1 MAVTPTGGPTRQ
13 ESVTHIKRH
22 KLASCNVPLVHGRPN
37 PSISPR
43 SRLTTHQRNHSLD
56 FRSMG
61 ILLPPVPQAAATT
74 LTHHHRNRSLDSALQ
89 RIPEVDVTPSPECE
103 NPVPSSVSKTTTV
116 SSSSSSSSS
125 STSSSSSSGP
135 CGKGARTARER
146 EDLASL
152 GSDDSGIL
160 CGSDSGSS
168 DATNTPATR
177 ESSVDHLHSRESLDS
192 SVSQPGDSVYS
203 IDVVDGMENGAGV
216 VSVSM
221 SVPVSPVELS
231 TRLSDN
237 PTSHVSPNDETSDRN
252 CPRSYND
259 TNVVDGP
266 CSQEPRITNANM
278 RERSGDDY
286 QHQER
291 AEIYQGGAIT
301 QVASSP
307 PSVADTSQNELAGA
321 AMTLCCG
328 TTATQ
333 QQEAETVKK
342 QPDVIRRQ
350 QQETK
355 QPKPS
360 EGCLLRLFESQI
372 FDMSMAI
379 SYLFNSKE
387 PGVQSYLGN
396 KMFSF
401 SDNDVDFYLP
411 QLVVM
416 YIQLHDITE
425 VLYPYLVYRCR
436 QSADFS
442 LKCAW
447 LLDAYSSDA
456 HLPSKKKSHGT
467 KLKNLILS
475 DELRPKGNEGRK
487 QRVAGL
493 QVPAPSPLPSAQN
506 LTSPNKKTHQ
516 RSQSDATGLFQTI
529 RRSHSGIINKV
540 SLGDLSSGRAFDNGC
555 TCFYSCQGVVND
567 LRGQKTDCFCNAPRL
582 APEFELIQA
591 LITIGKLLGTIPTKE
606 SKTVQ
611 LVAEL
616 NTLNLNLPARV
627 WLPLHSTIPHHIVR
641 VPPQYAAVLNSKDKA
656 PYIIYVEVLE
666 VEDLYTSPVP
676 TKIMGSSL
684 RHTKSEENLT
694 GGEQSNISTSDS
706 QQNLA
711 VRQTPVKNI
720 SPYSVRNTDVTF
732 NFPDDDPNDCWS
744 QEDDEI
750 TQQYLQ
756 LRKPKDRDTI
766 SQLSQES
773 SDSREPIFV
782 PGDIKRRLSEM
793 AATPSATFS
802 HDPEDPSAAV
812 LKEPWEQKQRR
823 IRTSS
828 PYGHLASWRLLAVI
842 VKCGDDLR
850 QELLASQLLS
860 MLQKIWQD
868 ERVPLWVR
876 PYKILCLSND
886 SGLIE
891 PILNTVSLHQVKKQC
906 QLTLFQYFERE
917 FGPSTSETFR
927 MAQRNFIQS
936 CAAYCLVS
944 YLIQVK
950 DRHNGNI
957 LLHSDGHLIHI
968 DFGFILSTSP
978 RNLGFETSPFK
989 LTPEFV
995 EVMGGNQSKLF
1006 EEFKSLI
1013 LQGLIAAR
1021 KHMEKIVNLVE
1032 IMLSGS
1038 QLPCFRSGGAATVQ
1052 GLKNRFHLTLTE
1064 DQLRR
1069 HVEDLVEGSIHSW
1082 STKLYDRYQYFANG
1096 TL

>member
-1 MAVTPTGGPTRQ
+1 MLVLDSNMSEVVAVTPTGGPTRQ

-37 PSISPR
+37 SSISPR

-61 ILLPPVPQAAATT
+61 ILLPPVPQATATT

-103 NPVPSSVSKTTTV
+103 NPAPSSVSKTTTV
-116 SSSSSSSSS
+116 SSSSSGS
-125 STSSSSSSGP
+125 
-135 CGKGARTARER
+135 CGKSARTARER

-168 DATNTPATR
+168 DATNAPATR

-192 SVSQPGDSVYS
+192 SVSQPGDVYS
-203 IDVVDGMENGAGV
+203 VDAVDGMENSAGV

-231 TRLSDN
+231 TRLSDS
-237 PTSHVSPNDETSDRN
+237 PASPVSPENESNGDRSRCEDANDDKCCSKE
-252 CPRSYND
+252 PRS
-259 TNVVDGP
+259 NVSV
-266 CSQEPRITNANM
+266 
-278 RERSGDDY
+278 RERDSGDQHNY
-286 QHQER
+286 QECVD
-291 AEIYQGGAIT
+291 IYQGAM
-301 QVASSP
+301 QVSSS

-333 QQEAETVKK
+333 QQEVETVKK
-342 QPDVIRRQ
+342 QSDIVRRQ
-350 QQETK
+350 KQETK

-401 SDNDVDFYLP
+401 PDNDVDFYLP

-416 YIQLHDITE
+416 YIQLHDVTE
-425 VLYPYLVYRCR
+425 VLYPYLVHRCR

-493 QVPAPSPLPSAQN
+493 QVPAPSPLPSTQT

-582 APEFELIQA
+582 APELEFIQA
-591 LITIGKLLGTIPTKE
+591 LISIGKLLGTIPTKE

-706 QQNLA
+706 QQNSA
-711 VRQTPVKNI
+711 VRQTPVKNV
-720 SPYSVRNTDVTF
+720 SPYSVRNTDVAF

-823 IRTSS
+823 IRASS

-868 ERVPLWVR
+868 EQVPLWVR

-917 FGPSTSETFR
+917 FGPFTSETFR

>member
-1 MAVTPTGGPTRQ
+1 MSEVVAVTPSGGSTRQ
-13 ESVTHIKRH
+13 ESVVHIKRH
-22 KLASCNVPLVHGRPN
+22 KLANCNVPLVHGRSN
-37 PSISPR
+37 PPINSR
-43 SRLTTHQRNHSLD
+43 NRLTTHQRNHSLD

-61 ILLPPVPQAAATT
+61 ILLPPVPQVSATT

-103 NPVPSSVSKTTTV
+103 TTPAPVTKVVVVPACK
-116 SSSSSSSSS
+116 
-125 STSSSSSSGP
+125 
-135 CGKGARTARER
+135 ARSRER

-168 DATNTPATR
+168 DATNAATR

-192 SVSQPGDSVYS
+192 SLSQPGDMDSV
-203 IDVVDGMENGAGV
+203 DTVDGEETSALDSV
-216 VSVSM
+216 TVSVQ
-221 SVPVSPVELS
+221 VSPVELVH
-231 TRLSDN
+231 LSESSSKKGGDN
-237 PTSHVSPNDETSDRN
+237 SEPHKHENTISGNHD
-252 CPRSYND
+252 
-259 TNVVDGP
+259 
-266 CSQEPRITNANM
+266 SQETCSNNVCTIN
-278 RERSGDDY
+278 EFESHEY
-286 QHQER
+286 
-291 AEIYQGGAIT
+291 T
-301 QVASSP
+301 QDEQRCTDVG
-307 PSVADTSQNELAGA
+307 VTVGTRDFQNSMEVLPVNDKQSELAGA

-328 TTATQ
+328 TAVQSETN
-333 QQEAETVKK
+333 EAAVKK
-342 QPDVIRRQ
+342 QTGVVCRRQ
-350 QQETK
+350 ETV

-401 SDNDVDFYLP
+401 PDNDVDFYLP

-416 YIQLHDITE
+416 YIQLHDVTE
-425 VLYPYLVYRCR
+425 VLYPYLVHRCR

-475 DELRPKGNEGRK
+475 DELRPKGNENK
-487 QRVAGL
+487 KRVTGL
-493 QVPAPSPLPSAQN
+493 QTPAPLSLTPMQN
-506 LTSPNKKTHQ
+506 ITSPNKKTHQ
-516 RSQSDATGLFQTI
+516 RSQSDASGLFQTL
-529 RRSHSGIINKV
+529 RRSHSGTINKI

-582 APEFELIQA
+582 APELEFIQA
-591 LITIGKLLGTIPTKE
+591 LISIGKLLGTIPTKE

-611 LVAEL
+611 LIAEL

-627 WLPLHSTIPHHIVR
+627 WLPLHSSIPHHIVR

-666 VEDLYTSPVP
+666 VEDIYTSPVP
-676 TKIMGSSL
+676 TKIVGCSL

-694 GGEQSNISTSDS
+694 GGEQSNVMGSSNISASET
-706 QQNLA
+706 QQNMLPI
-711 VRQTPVKNI
+711 RQTPIKNI
-720 SPYSVRNTDVTF
+720 SPYSVRNTEVAF
-732 NFPDDDPNDCWS
+732 NFPDDDPSDCWS

-773 SDSREPIFV
+773 SDSKEPIFV

-793 AATPSATFS
+793 AAAPSATFN

-812 LKEPWEQKQRR
+812 LKEPWELKQRR
-823 IRTSS
+823 IRSSS

-868 ERVPLWVR
+868 EHVPLWVR

-906 QLTLFQYFERE
+906 QLTLYQYFERE
-917 FGPSTSETFR
+917 FGPSMSEAFII
-927 MAQRNFIQS
+927 AQRNFIQS
-936 CAAYCLVS
+936 CAAYCLVC

-995 EVMGGNQSKLF
+995 EVMGGSQSKQF
-1006 EEFKSLI
+1006 QEFKTLI

-1069 HVEDLVEGSIHSW
+1069 HVEDLVEASIHSW

>member
-1 MAVTPTGGPTRQ
+1 MSEVVAVTPTGGPTRQ

-103 NPVPSSVSKTTTV
+103 NPAPSSVSKTTTV
-116 SSSSSSSSS
+116 SSSSSS
-125 STSSSSSSGP
+125 GP
-135 CGKGARTARER
+135 CGKSTRTARER

-168 DATNTPATR
+168 DATNAPATR

-203 IDVVDGMENGAGV
+203 IDVVDGMENSAGI

-221 SVPVSPVELS
+221 SVPVSPIELS
-231 TRLSDN
+231 TCLSDN
-237 PTSHVSPNDETSDRN
+237 PMSPISPNDETNDRN

-259 TNVVDGP
+259 TNVIGEF
-266 CSQEPRITNANM
+266 CSQELRISNVNV
-278 RERSGDDY
+278 RERTYGDDY
-286 QHQER
+286 QER
-291 AEIYQGGAIT
+291 AEIYQSAIT
-301 QVASSP
+301 QVTSSP
-307 PSVADTSQNELAGA
+307 PSVANMSQNELAGA

-333 QQEAETVKK
+333 QQETETVKK

-401 SDNDVDFYLP
+401 PDNDVDFYLP

-425 VLYPYLVYRCR
+425 VLYPYLVHRCR

-475 DELRPKGNEGRK
+475 DELRPKGNENRK

-582 APEFELIQA
+582 APEFEFIQA
-591 LITIGKLLGTIPTKE
+591 LISIGKLLGTIPTKE

-694 GGEQSNISTSDS
+694 GSEQSNISTSDS

-711 VRQTPVKNI
+711 VRQTPIKNI

-793 AATPSATFS
+793 AATPSATFN

-860 MLQKIWQD
+860 MLQKIWQE

>member
-1 MAVTPTGGPTRQ
+1 MSKVIAVSPVSDAGQTRQ
-13 ESVTHIKRH
+13 ENLTHIKRN
-22 KLASCNVPLVHGRPN
+22 KLANCNVPLVHGRPN
-37 PSISPR
+37 PPVNIR
-43 SRLTTHQRNHSLD
+43 NRLTTHQRNHSLD

-61 ILLPPVPQAAATT
+61 ILLPPVPQTNVT
-74 LTHHHRNRSLDSALQ
+74 LTLHHRNRSLDSALQ

-103 NPVPSSVSKTTTV
+103 TSPTPATKAVSAGKSSR
-116 SSSSSSSSS
+116 
-125 STSSSSSSGP
+125 
-135 CGKGARTARER
+135 CRER

-168 DATNTPATR
+168 DTANATTR

-192 SVSQPGDSVYS
+192 SLSQGGDLDGV
-203 IDVVDGMENGAGV
+203 DAVDGDG
-216 VSVSM
+216 SVM
-221 SVPVSPVELS
+221 SASPVDIQLSDALIKGLGRNGDCTPNESLASSDCVLAKELS
-231 TRLSDN
+231 SLSLSN
-237 PTSHVSPNDETSDRN
+237 GNCSPKELQN
-252 CPRSYND
+252 CYYIAKELLRDS
-259 TNVVDGP
+259 
-266 CSQEPRITNANM
+266 SQNESM
-278 RERSGDDY
+278 DF
-286 QHQER
+286 QVQR
-291 AEIYQGGAIT
+291 A
-301 QVASSP
+301 
-307 PSVADTSQNELAGA
+307 SVTQNELAGA

-328 TTATQ
+328 TGEPEEELVQ
-333 QQEAETVKK
+333 QQPQV
-342 QPDVIRRQ
+342 QR
-350 QQETK
+350 QETA

-360 EGCLLRLFESQI
+360 EGCLLRLFESQV

-396 KMFSF
+396 KLFSF
-401 SDNDVDFYLP
+401 PDNDVDFYLP
-411 QLVVM
+411 QLVLM
-416 YIQLHDITE
+416 YIQLYDVTE
-425 VLYPYLVYRCR
+425 VLYPYLVHRCR

-475 DELRPKGNEGRK
+475 DELRPKGNAGWRK
-487 QRVAGL
+487 HRASGL
-493 QVPAPSPLPSAQN
+493 QVPPPPPLPSAQCV
-506 LTSPNKKTHQ
+506 TSPNKKTHQ
-516 RSQSDATGLFQTI
+516 RSQSDATGLFQSL
-529 RRSHSGIINKV
+529 RRSHSGLINKV

-555 TCFYSCQGVVND
+555 TCFDSCQGVVND

-582 APEFELIQA
+582 APELEFIQA
-591 LITIGKLLGTIPTKE
+591 LISIGKLLGTIPTKE

-627 WLPLHSTIPHHIVR
+627 WLPLHSTVPHHIVR

-694 GGEQSNISTSDS
+694 GGEQSNLPNMAS
-706 QQNLA
+706 QHTTPSPIA
-711 VRQTPVKNI
+711 RQTPVKGGSSSGYLKSSDI
-720 SPYSVRNTDVTF
+720 AF
-732 NFPDDDPNDCWS
+732 HFHDDDPNDCWS

-756 LRKPKDRDTI
+756 LYKPRDRDTI

-773 SDSREPIFV
+773 SDSREPIFI

-793 AATPSATFS
+793 AATPKTTFN

-812 LKEPWEQKQRR
+812 LKEPWELKQKR
-823 IRTSS
+823 IRASS

-868 ERVPLWVR
+868 EDVPLWLR

-891 PILNTVSLHQVKKQC
+891 PILNTVSLHQVKKHC
-906 QLTLFQYFERE
+906 QLTLLQYFERE
-917 FGPSTSETFR
+917 FGPVNSEGFR
-927 MAQRNFIQS
+927 IAQKNFVES
-936 CAAYCLVS
+936 CAAYCLVC

-957 LLHSDGHLIHI
+957 LLHTDGHLMHI

-995 EVMGGNQSKLF
+995 EVMGGNNSQMF
-1006 EEFKSLI
+1006 QEFKSLI

-1021 KHMEKIVNLVE
+1021 KHMDKIVNLVE

-1038 QLPCFRSGGAATVQ
+1038 QLPCFRSGGAATIQ

>member
-1 MAVTPTGGPTRQ
+1 M
-13 ESVTHIKRH
+13 
-22 KLASCNVPLVHGRPN
+22 LCW
-37 PSISPR
+37 
-43 SRLTTHQRNHSLD
+43 
-56 FRSMG
+56 SMG
-61 ILLPPVPQAAATT
+61 ILLPPVPQATVTPLT
-74 LTHHHRNRSLDSALQ
+74 LHHRNRSLDSALQ

-103 NPVPSSVSKTTTV
+103 TIPVQATKTVLSIKSSR
-116 SSSSSSSSS
+116 SS
-125 STSSSSSSGP
+125 
-135 CGKGARTARER
+135 RER

-168 DATNTPATR
+168 DAANATTR
-177 ESSVDHLHSRESLDS
+177 ESSVEHLHSRESLDS
-192 SVSQPGDSVYS
+192 SLSQAGDMDSVDA
-203 IDVVDGMENGAGV
+203 IDGDESV
-216 VSVSM
+216 VSVLPIDIGLIGNEPSANKDR
-221 SVPVSPVELS
+221 PQ
-231 TRLSDN
+231 
-237 PTSHVSPNDETSDRN
+237 NDECEAAAAAAAAT
-252 CPRSYND
+252 
-259 TNVVDGP
+259 
-266 CSQEPRITNANM
+266 
-278 RERSGDDY
+278 
-286 QHQER
+286 
-291 AEIYQGGAIT
+291 T
-301 QVASSP
+301 QVENGPIVGLSNGDHSLQEHENVERTIEQLRDNQQCSNP
-307 PSVADTSQNELAGA
+307 VMTSYKNSREIAVQRELAGA

-328 TTATQ
+328 TGQ
-333 QQEAETVKK
+333 LEDEIIKK
-342 QPDVIRRQ
+342 LPELRRQ
-350 QQETK
+350 ETA

-360 EGCLLRLFESQI
+360 EGCLLRLFESQV

-401 SDNDVDFYLP
+401 PDNDVDFYLP
-411 QLVVM
+411 QLVLM
-416 YIQLHDITE
+416 YIQLHDVTE
-425 VLYPYLVYRCR
+425 VLYPYLVHRCR
-436 QSADFS
+436 GSADFS

-456 HLPSKKKSHGT
+456 LLPSKKKSHGT

-475 DELRPKGNEGRK
+475 DELRPKGNQTIRK
-487 QRVAGL
+487 QKLLGL
-493 QVPAPSPLPSAQN
+493 QVPLPPPLPSAQSV
-506 LTSPNKKTHQ
+506 TSPIKKTHQ
-516 RSQSDATGLFQTI
+516 RSQSDATGLFQTL

-555 TCFYSCQGVVND
+555 TCFDSCQGVVND

-582 APEFELIQA
+582 APELEFIQA
-591 LITIGKLLGTIPTKE
+591 LISIGKLLGTIPTKE

-627 WLPLHSTIPHHIVR
+627 WLPLHSTVPHHIVR

-656 PYIIYVEVLE
+656 PYIMYVEVLE

-694 GGEQSNISTSDS
+694 GAEPTNQTEKAGVQITET
-706 QQNLA
+706 QN
-711 VRQTPVKNI
+711 VNPIRQTPV
-720 SPYSVRNTDVTF
+720 RNVNALASRCIDNAF
-732 NFPDDDPNDCWS
+732 NYTDDDPADCWS

-766 SQLSQES
+766 SQLSQDS
-773 SDSREPIFV
+773 SDSREPIFI

-793 AATPSATFS
+793 AATPSTTFN

-812 LKEPWEQKQRR
+812 LKEPWELKQRR
-823 IRTSS
+823 IRASS

-868 ERVPLWVR
+868 EQVPLWVR

-891 PILNTVSLHQVKKQC
+891 PILNTVSLHQVKKHC
-906 QLTLFQYFERE
+906 QLTLLQYFERE
-917 FGPSTSETFR
+917 FGSSSSEGFAI
-927 MAQRNFIQS
+927 AQKNFVQS

-995 EVMGGNQSKLF
+995 EVMGGNQSKMFL
-1006 EEFKSLI
+1006 EFKSLI
-1013 LQGLIAAR
+1013 LQGLVAAR
-1021 KHMEKIVNLVE
+1021 KHMDKVVNLVE

-1038 QLPCFRSGGAATVQ
+1038 QLPCFRSGGVATVQ

-1064 DQLRR
+1064 DQLRQ
-1069 HVEDLVEGSIHSW
+1069 HVDDLVEGSIHSW

>member
-1 MAVTPTGGPTRQ
+1 MSEVVAVTPSGGSTRQ
-13 ESVTHIKRH
+13 ESVAHIKRH
-22 KLASCNVPLVHGRPN
+22 KLANCNVPLVHGRSN
-37 PSISPR
+37 PPINTR
-43 SRLTTHQRNHSLD
+43 NRLTTHQRNHSLD

-61 ILLPPVPQAAATT
+61 ILLPPVPQANATT

-103 NPVPSSVSKTTTV
+103 TTPAPVAKTAAV
-116 SSSSSSSSS
+116 
-125 STSSSSSSGP
+125 P
-135 CGKGARTARER
+135 ACKARSRER

-168 DATNTPATR
+168 DATNAATR

-192 SVSQPGDSVYS
+192 SLSQPGDMDSV
-203 IDVVDGMENGAGV
+203 DAVDAMDGEETSTPAS
-216 VSVSM
+216 VSVSV
-221 SVPVSPVELS
+221 SVPVSPVELVH
-231 TRLSDN
+231 LSEPSLKKGGDCSSSGSEPHKHEN
-237 PTSHVSPNDETSDRN
+237 TSSGDH
-252 CPRSYND
+252 
-259 TNVVDGP
+259 G
-266 CSQEPRITNANM
+266 SQEPR
-278 RERSGDDY
+278 
-286 QHQER
+286 
-291 AEIYQGGAIT
+291 
-301 QVASSP
+301 SSNVCTVKELEGHEYAHDEQRRTTDMGVTVD
-307 PSVADTSQNELAGA
+307 SRDFQNSMEVSPVNDKQSELAGA

-328 TTATQ
+328 TAVQSETS
-333 QQEAETVKK
+333 EAAVKK
-342 QPDVIRRQ
+342 QTGVVCRRQ
-350 QQETK
+350 ETV

-401 SDNDVDFYLP
+401 PDNDVDFYLP

-416 YIQLHDITE
+416 YIQLHDVTE
-425 VLYPYLVYRCR
+425 VLYPYLVHRCR

-475 DELRPKGNEGRK
+475 DELRPKGNENK
-487 QRVAGL
+487 KRVTGL
-493 QVPAPSPLPSAQN
+493 QAPAPPALTPMQSI
-506 LTSPNKKTHQ
+506 TSPNKKTHQ
-516 RSQSDATGLFQTI
+516 RSQSDATGLFQTL
-529 RRSHSGIINKV
+529 RRSHSGTINKV

-582 APEFELIQA
+582 APELEFIQA
-591 LITIGKLLGTIPTKE
+591 LISIGKLLGTIPTKE

-611 LVAEL
+611 LIAEL

-627 WLPLHSTIPHHIVR
+627 WLPLHSSIPHHIVR

-666 VEDLYTSPVP
+666 VEDIYTSPVP
-676 TKIMGSSL
+676 TKIVGCSL

-694 GGEQSNISTSDS
+694 GGEQSNVMGSSNISTLET
-706 QQNLA
+706 QQNMPPI
-711 VRQTPVKNI
+711 RQTPVKNI
-720 SPYSVRNTDVTF
+720 SPYSVRSTEVAF

-773 SDSREPIFV
+773 SDSKEPIFV

-793 AATPSATFS
+793 AATPSATFN

-812 LKEPWEQKQRR
+812 LKEPWELKQRR
-823 IRTSS
+823 IRSSS

-868 ERVPLWVR
+868 EQVPLWVR

-906 QLTLFQYFERE
+906 QLTLNQYFERE
-917 FGPSTSETFR
+917 FGPSTSDTFII
-927 MAQRNFIQS
+927 AQRNFIQS
-936 CAAYCLVS
+936 CAAYCLVC

-995 EVMGGNQSKLF
+995 EVMGGSQSKQF
-1006 EEFKSLI
+1006 QEFKTLI

-1069 HVEDLVEGSIHSW
+1069 HVEDLVEASIHSW

>member
-1 MAVTPTGGPTRQ
+1 MSKGVGVPTGGQNHQ
-13 ESVTHIKRH
+13 ECVGSIKRH
-22 KLASCNVPLVHGRPN
+22 KSSSCNVPLVHGRSN
-37 PSISPR
+37 PPINVR
-43 SRLTTHQRNHSLD
+43 NRLTTHQRNHSLD

-61 ILLPPVPQAAATT
+61 ILLPPVPQITVTT
-74 LTHHHRNRSLDSALQ
+74 LANHHRNRSLDSALQ

-103 NPVPSSVSKTTTV
+103 TIPDISKK
-116 SSSSSSSSS
+116 S
-125 STSSSSSSGP
+125 STPTIKPRS
-135 CGKGARTARER
+135 RER

-168 DATNTPATR
+168 DAAAVTTR
-177 ESSVDHLHSRESLDS
+177 ESSVDHLDSRESLDS
-192 SVSQPGDSVYS
+192 SLSQSGDMDSVDITDTVDPITEP
-203 IDVVDGMENGAGV
+203 IDITEDKIMIITKK
-216 VSVSM
+216 SDDD
-221 SVPVSPVELS
+221 VEKTNS
-231 TRLSDN
+231 Y
-237 PTSHVSPNDETSDRN
+237 DE
-252 CPRSYND
+252 YND
-259 TNVVDGP
+259 KIAKEERRETTIGVKMGFKGNEEVV
-266 CSQEPRITNANM
+266 
-278 RERSGDDY
+278 ER
-286 QHQER
+286 QM
-291 AEIYQGGAIT
+291 
-301 QVASSP
+301 
-307 PSVADTSQNELAGA
+307 ELAGSA
-321 AMTLCCG
+321 IVLCCG
-328 TTATQ
+328 STQ
-333 QQEAETVKK
+333 PEEVENDKPVRK
-342 QPDVIRRQ
+342 
-350 QQETK
+350 QETA
-355 QPKPS
+355 QPKAT

-396 KMFSF
+396 KLFSF
-401 SDNDVDFYLP
+401 SDGDVDFYLP
-411 QLVVM
+411 QLVLM
-416 YIQLHDITE
+416 YIQLHDVTE
-425 VLYPYLVYRCR
+425 VLYPYLVHRCR
-436 QSADFS
+436 QAADFS

-475 DELRPKGNEGRK
+475 DELRRNRRATDATRK
-487 QRVAGL
+487 HKVSIQGGGL
-493 QVPAPSPLPSAQN
+493 QPTAPIMVLPPTQ
-506 LTSPNKKTHQ
+506 LITSPNKKTHQ
-516 RSQSDATGLFQTI
+516 RSQSDATGLFQSL
-529 RRSHSGIINKV
+529 RRSNSGIISKIN
-540 SLGDLSSGRAFDNGC
+540 LGDLSSGRAFDNGC
-555 TCFYSCQGVVND
+555 TCFHSCQGVVND
-567 LRGQKTDCFCNAPRL
+567 LRGQKTDCCCDAPRL
-582 APEFELIQA
+582 APELEFIQA

-606 SKTVQ
+606 AKTVQ

-627 WLPLHSTIPHHIVR
+627 WLPLHSSIPHHIVR

-694 GGEQSNISTSDS
+694 GSENPSEDPTIASTTSTGQNNKTPLKTANRPLINLSNPPLTH
-706 QQNLA
+706 
-711 VRQTPVKNI
+711 P
-720 SPYSVRNTDVTF
+720 F
-732 NFPDDDPNDCWS
+732 NYPDFMNDDPSDCWS

-756 LRKPKDRDTI
+756 LRRPRDTRDRDTI
-766 SQLSQES
+766 SQLSQDS

-793 AATPSATFS
+793 AATPSTTFS

-812 LKEPWEQKQRR
+812 LKEPWELKQRR

-828 PYGHLASWRLLAVI
+828 PYGHLASWRLLAAI

-850 QELLASQLLS
+850 QELLASQLLE
-860 MLQKIWQD
+860 MLGKIWQ
-868 ERVPLWVR
+868 EENVPLWLR

-891 PILNTVSLHQVKKQC
+891 PILNTVSLHQIKKHC
-906 QLTLFQYFERE
+906 QLTLLQYFERE
-917 FGPSTSETFR
+917 FGSVNSEEFSV
-927 MAQRNFIQS
+927 AQRNFLQS
-936 CAAYCLVS
+936 CAAYCLIC

-968 DFGFILSTSP
+968 DFGFILSASP
-978 RNLGFETSPFK
+978 RNLGFESSPFK

-995 EVMGGNQSKLF
+995 EVMGGSGSKMF
-1006 EEFKSLI
+1006 QEFKGLI
-1013 LQGLIAAR
+1013 LQGLVAAR
-1021 KHMEKIVNLVE
+1021 KHMDKVVNLVE

-1064 DQLRR
+1064 DQLRQ

>member
-1 MAVTPTGGPTRQ
+1 MSEVASVIVPTSGPIRQ
-13 ESVTHIKRH
+13 ETVAHTKKH
-22 KLASCNVPLVHGRPN
+22 KLANCNVPLVHGRPN
-37 PSISPR
+37 PPVSVCN
-43 SRLTTHQRNHSLD
+43 RLTTHQRNHSLD

-61 ILLPPVPQAAATT
+61 ILLPPVPQVTATT
-74 LTHHHRNRSLDSALQ
+74 LTLHHRNRSLDSALQ

-103 NPVPSSVSKTTTV
+103 TNPAPAIKAA
-116 SSSSSSSSS
+116 
-125 STSSSSSSGP
+125 P
-135 CGKGARTARER
+135 PIKGRSRER

-168 DATNTPATR
+168 DAALATTR
-177 ESSVDHLHSRESLDS
+177 ESSIDHLHSRESLDS
-192 SVSQPGDSVYS
+192 SLSQAGDMESVDAVDCEESVASVSPLEVVLSDALRKECKSSDSVS
-203 IDVVDGMENGAGV
+203 PSVEDSDHVPKELPNGDCLPKEPQRNDCQ
-216 VSVSM
+216 SK
-221 SVPVSPVELS
+221 EL
-231 TRLSDN
+231 R
-237 PTSHVSPNDETSDRN
+237 NDE
-252 CPRSYND
+252 
-259 TNVVDGP
+259 VQVLV
-266 CSQEPRITNANM
+266 
-278 RERSGDDY
+278 DY
-286 QHQER
+286 QNSLE
-291 AEIYQGGAIT
+291 
-301 QVASSP
+301 VA
-307 PSVADTSQNELAGA
+307 VQRELAGA

-328 TTATQ
+328 TGQ
-333 QQEAETVKK
+333 PDAETVKK
-342 QPDVIRRQ
+342 PLEIRRQ
-350 QQETK
+350 ETA

-401 SDNDVDFYLP
+401 PDNEVDFYLP
-411 QLVVM
+411 QLVLM
-416 YIQLHDITE
+416 YIQLHDVTE
-425 VLYPYLVYRCR
+425 VLYPYLVHRCR

-475 DELRPKGNEGRK
+475 DELRPKGNETAKK
-487 QRVAGL
+487 QRILGL
-493 QVPAPSPLPSAQN
+493 QVPVPPPLPIPQ
-506 LTSPNKKTHQ
+506 LVTSPNKKTHQ
-516 RSQSDATGLFQTI
+516 RSQSDATGLFQTL
-529 RRSHSGIINKV
+529 RRSHSGLTNKV

-555 TCFYSCQGVVND
+555 TCFDSCQGVVND
-567 LRGQKTDCFCNAPRL
+567 LRGQKTDCVCNAPRL
-582 APEFELIQA
+582 APELEFIRA
-591 LITIGKLLGTIPTKE
+591 LISIGKLLGTIPTKE

-616 NTLNLNLPARV
+616 NTLNVNLPARV
-627 WLPLHSTIPHHIVR
+627 WLPLHSTVPHHIVR

-666 VEDLYTSPVP
+666 VDDLYTSPVP

-694 GGEQSNISTSDS
+694 GGEPSNPASSS
-706 QQNLA
+706 VSSSEVQQNIVATAL
-711 VRQTPVKNI
+711 RQTPVK
-720 SPYSVRNTDVTF
+720 SSYSVRSVDVAF

-756 LRKPKDRDTI
+756 LRKPKDRDSI

-793 AATPSATFS
+793 AATPSTTFN

-812 LKEPWEQKQRR
+812 LKEPWELKQRR
-823 IRTSS
+823 IRASS

-860 MLQKIWQD
+860 MLQRIWQD
-868 ERVPLWVR
+868 EHVPLWVR

-891 PILNTVSLHQVKKQC
+891 PILNTVSLHQVKKHC
-906 QLTLFQYFERE
+906 QLTLLQYFERE
-917 FGPSTSETFR
+917 FGPPTSEGFIT
-927 MAQRNFIQS
+927 AQKKFVQS

-995 EVMGGNQSKLF
+995 EVMGGNQSKMF
-1006 EEFKSLI
+1006 QEFKSLI
-1013 LQGLIAAR
+1013 LQGLVAAR
-1021 KHMEKIVNLVE
+1021 KHMDKIVNLVE

-1038 QLPCFRSGGAATVQ
+1038 QLPCFRSGGAATIQ
-1052 GLKNRFHLTLTE
+1052 CLKNRFHLTLTE

>member
-1 MAVTPTGGPTRQ
+1 MAVTPSGGSTRQ
-13 ESVTHIKRH
+13 ESVAHIKRH
-22 KLASCNVPLVHGRPN
+22 KLSNCNVPLVHGRTN
-37 PSISPR
+37 SPINNNR

-61 ILLPPVPQAAATT
+61 ILLPPVPQASATT

-103 NPVPSSVSKTTTV
+103 TTPAPVAKAAVPACK
-116 SSSSSSSSS
+116 
-125 STSSSSSSGP
+125 
-135 CGKGARTARER
+135 ARSRER

-168 DATNTPATR
+168 DATNAATR

-192 SVSQPGDSVYS
+192 SLSQPGDMDSV
-203 IDVVDGMENGAGV
+203 DAVDGEVNSAP
-216 VSVSM
+216 VSVS
-221 SVPVSPVELS
+221 VSPVELLVHSNSEPS
-231 TRLSDN
+231 TKRGD
-237 PTSHVSPNDETSDRN
+237 DD
-252 CPRSYND
+252 D
-259 TNVVDGP
+259 DGGGGGG
-266 CSQEPRITNANM
+266 
-278 RERSGDDY
+278 GDDY
-286 QHQER
+286 SEPRKHENAISDSLELRPGSSVCMVKER
-291 AEIYQGGAIT
+291 EAHELRVEMGVTVDARDFQKSLE
-301 QVASSP
+301 VSP
-307 PSVADTSQNELAGA
+307 VNDKQSELAGA

-328 TTATQ
+328 TAAQSETN
-333 QQEAETVKK
+333 EAAVKK
-342 QPDVIRRQ
+342 QIGVVCRRQ
-350 QQETK
+350 ETV

-401 SDNDVDFYLP
+401 LDSEVDFYLP

-416 YIQLHDITE
+416 YIQLHDVTE

-447 LLDAYSSDA
+447 LLDAYSADA

-475 DELRPKGNEGRK
+475 DELRPKGNENKK

-493 QVPAPSPLPSAQN
+493 QTPAPPPLISMQSV
-506 LTSPNKKTHQ
+506 TSPNKKTHQ
-516 RSQSDATGLFQTI
+516 RSQSDATGLFQTL
-529 RRSHSGIINKV
+529 RRSHSGTINKV

-582 APEFELIQA
+582 APELEFIQA
-591 LITIGKLLGTIPTKE
+591 LISIGKLLGTIPTKE

-611 LVAEL
+611 LIAEL
-616 NTLNLNLPARV
+616 STLNLNLPARV
-627 WLPLHSTIPHHIVR
+627 WLPLHSSIPHHIVR

-666 VEDLYTSPVP
+666 VEDIYTSPVQ
-676 TKIMGSSL
+676 TKIVGCSL

-694 GGEQSNISTSDS
+694 GGEQSTVIDSSDISTPEM
-706 QQNLA
+706 QPNMPPIK
-711 VRQTPVKNI
+711 QTPVKNI
-720 SPYSVRNTDVTF
+720 SPYSVRSTDVAFT
-732 NFPDDDPNDCWS
+732 FPDDDPNDCWS

-773 SDSREPIFV
+773 SDSKEPMFV

-793 AATPSATFS
+793 AATPSATFN

-812 LKEPWEQKQRR
+812 LKEPWELKERR
-823 IRTSS
+823 IRASS
-828 PYGHLASWRLLAVI
+828 PYGHLASWKLLAVI

-860 MLQKIWQD
+860 MLQKIWQ
-868 ERVPLWVR
+868 EENVPLWVR

-906 QLTLFQYFERE
+906 QLTLVQYFERE
-917 FGPSTSETFR
+917 FGPSTSETFSI
-927 MAQRNFIQS
+927 AQQNFIQS
-936 CAAYCLVS
+936 CAAYCLVC

-995 EVMGGNQSKLF
+995 EVMGGSQSKQF
-1006 EEFKSLI
+1006 QEFKTLI

-1069 HVEDLVEGSIHSW
+1069 HVEDLVEASIHSW

>member
-1 MAVTPTGGPTRQ
+1 
-13 ESVTHIKRH
+13 
-22 KLASCNVPLVHGRPN
+22 
-37 PSISPR
+37 
-43 SRLTTHQRNHSLD
+43 
-56 FRSMG
+56 MG
-61 ILLPPVPQAAATT
+61 ILLPPVPQAGATT

-103 NPVPSSVSKTTTV
+103 TTPAPVAKAVVPACKVRS
-116 SSSSSSSSS
+116 
-125 STSSSSSSGP
+125 
-135 CGKGARTARER
+135 RER

-168 DATNTPATR
+168 DATNAATR

-192 SVSQPGDSVYS
+192 SLSQPGDMDGV
-203 IDVVDGMENGAGV
+203 DAVDGEENSAR
-216 VSVSM
+216 VSV
-221 SVPVSPVELS
+221 SVPVSPVELVH
-231 TRLSDN
+231 LSEPPSSKGENGDCN
-237 PTSHVSPNDETSDRN
+237 EPGKREYTISD
-252 CPRSYND
+252 S
-259 TNVVDGP
+259 
-266 CSQEPRITNANM
+266 SEQHEL
-278 RERSGDDY
+278 RSGNAIKELEAQHEYTRGGELRTEMGVTVDDA
-286 QHQER
+286 R
-291 AEIYQGGAIT
+291 
-301 QVASSP
+301 
-307 PSVADTSQNELAGA
+307 DFQNSMAVLPVNDKQSELAGA

-328 TTATQ
+328 TAVQSEASETA
-333 QQEAETVKK
+333 VKK
-342 QPDVIRRQ
+342 QTGIVCRRQ
-350 QQETK
+350 ETV

-401 SDNDVDFYLP
+401 PDNEVDFYLP

-416 YIQLHDITE
+416 YIQLHDVTE
-425 VLYPYLVYRCR
+425 VLYPYLVHRCR

-475 DELRPKGNEGRK
+475 DELRPKGNENKK
-487 QRVAGL
+487 QRVTGL
-493 QVPAPSPLPSAQN
+493 QTPAPISLTAVQSV
-506 LTSPNKKTHQ
+506 TSPNKKTHQ
-516 RSQSDATGLFQTI
+516 RSQSDATGLFQTL
-529 RRSHSGIINKV
+529 RRSHSGTINKV
-540 SLGDLSSGRAFDNGC
+540 SLGDLRSGRAFDNGC

-582 APEFELIQA
+582 APELEFIQA
-591 LITIGKLLGTIPTKE
+591 LISIGKLLGTIPTKE

-611 LVAEL
+611 LIAEL

-627 WLPLHSTIPHHIVR
+627 WLPLHSSVPHHIVR

-666 VEDLYTSPVP
+666 VEDIYTSPVP
-676 TKIMGSSL
+676 TKIVGCSL

-694 GGEQSNISTSDS
+694 GGEQSTVIDSSNISASET
-706 QQNLA
+706 QQNMPPI
-711 VRQTPVKNI
+711 RQTPVKNI
-720 SPYSVRNTDVTF
+720 SPYSVRSTDVAF

-773 SDSREPIFV
+773 SDSKEPTFV

-793 AATPSATFS
+793 AATPSATFN

-812 LKEPWEQKQRR
+812 LKEPWELKQHR
-823 IRTSS
+823 IRASS
-828 PYGHLASWRLLAVI
+828 PYGHLASWKLLAVI

-868 ERVPLWVR
+868 EQVPLWVR

-906 QLTLFQYFERE
+906 QLTLVQYFERE
-917 FGPSTSETFR
+917 FGPSTSETFSI
-927 MAQRNFIQS
+927 AQKNFIQS
-936 CAAYCLVS
+936 CAAYCLVC

-995 EVMGGNQSKLF
+995 EVMGGSQSKQF
-1006 EEFKSLI
+1006 QEFKTLI

-1021 KHMEKIVNLVE
+1021 KHMEKILNLVE

-1069 HVEDLVEGSIHSW
+1069 HVEDLVEASIHSW

>member
-1 MAVTPTGGPTRQ
+1 MSEVIAVPVSDAGQNRQ
-13 ESVTHIKRH
+13 ESLTHIKRN

-37 PSISPR
+37 PPANIR
-43 SRLTTHQRNHSLD
+43 NRLTTHQRNHSLD

-61 ILLPPVPQAAATT
+61 ILLPPVPQANVT
-74 LTHHHRNRSLDSALQ
+74 LTLHHRNRSLDSALQ

-103 NPVPSSVSKTTTV
+103 TSPTPATKAASSNK
-116 SSSSSSSSS
+116 
-125 STSSSSSSGP
+125 SG
-135 CGKGARTARER
+135 CRER

-168 DATNTPATR
+168 DTANATTR

-192 SVSQPGDSVYS
+192 SLSQGGDLDA
-203 IDVVDGMENGAGV
+203 IDVVDGDG
-216 VSVSM
+216 SVM
-221 SVPVSPVELS
+221 SGSPVEIGL
-231 TRLSDN
+231 TDDLMMKGLRNGDCA
-237 PTSHVSPNDETSDRN
+237 HDDSDRDDSDRDRVAKELLAN
-252 CPRSYND
+252 GKCSPKKLLQTCEYIAKELRDSQAESND
-259 TNVVDGP
+259 FQVQRAVV
-266 CSQEPRITNANM
+266 
-278 RERSGDDY
+278 
-286 QHQER
+286 
-291 AEIYQGGAIT
+291 
-301 QVASSP
+301 V
-307 PSVADTSQNELAGA
+307 QNELAGA

-328 TTATQ
+328 TGQ
-333 QQEAETVKK
+333 PEEELVQE
-342 QPDVIRRQ
+342 QPKLQR
-350 QQETK
+350 QETA
-355 QPKPS
+355 QPKPT
-360 EGCLLRLFESQI
+360 EGCLLRLFESQV

-396 KMFSF
+396 KLFSF
-401 SDNDVDFYLP
+401 PDNDVDFYLP
-411 QLVVM
+411 QLVLM
-416 YIQLHDITE
+416 YIQLYDVTE
-425 VLYPYLVYRCR
+425 VLYPYLVHRCR

-475 DELRPKGNEGRK
+475 DELRPKGIRK
-487 QRVAGL
+487 HRAMGL
-493 QVPAPSPLPSAQN
+493 QVPLPPPLPSAQCV
-506 LTSPNKKTHQ
+506 TSPNKKTHQ

-529 RRSHSGIINKV
+529 RRSHSGSINKV

-555 TCFYSCQGVVND
+555 TCFDSCQGVVND

-582 APEFELIQA
+582 APELEFIQA
-591 LITIGKLLGTIPTKE
+591 LISIGKLLGTIPTKE

-627 WLPLHSTIPHHIVR
+627 WLPLHSTVPHHIVR

-656 PYIIYVEVLE
+656 PYIVYVEVLE

-694 GGEQSNISTSDS
+694 GGEQSSSSGPSNLPNMES
-706 QQNLA
+706 QQTTPSSIA
-711 VRQTPVKNI
+711 RQTPVKSFAAYPLKSSDI
-720 SPYSVRNTDVTF
+720 AF
-732 NFPDDDPNDCWS
+732 NFPDDDPSDCWS

-756 LRKPKDRDTI
+756 LHKPRDRDTI

-773 SDSREPIFV
+773 SDSREPIFI

-793 AATPSATFS
+793 AATPKTTFN

-812 LKEPWEQKQRR
+812 LKEPWELKQKR

-828 PYGHLASWRLLAVI
+828 PYGHLASWRLLPVI

-860 MLQKIWQD
+860 MLSKVWQD
-868 ERVPLWVR
+868 EHVPLWLR

-891 PILNTVSLHQVKKQC
+891 PILNTVSLHQVKKHC
-906 QLTLFQYFERE
+906 QLTLLQYFERE
-917 FGPSTSETFR
+917 FGPANSDGFR
-927 MAQRNFIQS
+927 IAQKKFVQS

-957 LLHSDGHLIHI
+957 LLHTDGHLIHI

-995 EVMGGNQSKLF
+995 EVMGGNHSQLF
-1006 EEFKSLI
+1006 QEFKSLI

-1021 KHMEKIVNLVE
+1021 KHMDKIVNLVE
-1032 IMLSGS
+1032 IMISGS
-1038 QLPCFRSGGAATVQ
+1038 QLPCFRSGGAATIQ